1 MPGVPRDPDTDGV
14 VAGPHRRRAGHRAGQ
29 KPQRP
34 AARGTHEEVEAT
46 AGLDVQFPYHS
57 DRA

>member
-1 MPGVPRDPDTDGV
+1 MDGV
-14 VAGPHRRRAGHRAGQ
+14 VAGPHRRRAGHRRAGQ

-34 AARGTHEEVEAT
+34 AARGMHEEVEAT
-46 AGLDVQFPYHS
+46 AGLDVRFLDHS